1 MVIHFEASTHALISY
16 QEQKLK
22 HSPVFFA
29 FRFIYSILVTVIV
42 GLLLFLY
49 EQTLTVI
56 LVSSA
61 IVFFITTLV
70 FCATP
75 LFSFLLSWISKKI
88 TPNTAFP
95 VELKLDD
102 NGLSA
107 TLASGTT
114 RAQWHEFKQ
123 IYHDDTFYFL
133 TTKKEVFTLPI
144 ACPIRFKQLIGKQ
157 LEQHNRRCKNS
168 SYFINL

>member
-61 IVFFITTLV
+61 IVFFYNHACFFVPHHYLV
-70 FCATP
+70 
-75 LFSFLLSWISKKI
+75 
-88 TPNTAFP
+88 
-95 VELKLDD
+95 
-102 NGLSA
+102 
-107 TLASGTT
+107 
-114 RAQWHEFKQ
+114 
-123 IYHDDTFYFL
+123 
-133 TTKKEVFTLPI
+133 
-144 ACPIRFKQLIGKQ
+144 
-157 LEQHNRRCKNS
+157 
-168 SYFINL
+168 SY